1 MLWTFLIVFSCTR
14 PSETTPQEALASAS
28 EDVIFASVEKLGAHS
43 YEAILERIEREGER
57 ELSFSEEILWVAWQD
72 WDNFHFR
79 RQVDQ
84 KIVQDIAVVDHRAWK
99 YKNGSWT
106 EREDAEPYRVELRGS
121 WNAWEQMLSPF
132 EPYLIF
138 ESKGLEAQ
146 DNRKAE
152 HYELGMTEP
161 PASAYKLVPKELKG
175 DVWVDES
182 TAVRLLA
189 NVSGTLERA
198 AYSKEFTLKI
208 LREINPEI
216 DLQFPKEIVAK

>member
-1 MLWTFLIVFSCTR
+1 MHWTFLTAFSCTR
-14 PSETTPQEALASAS
+14 PPETTPQEALASAS
-28 EDVIFASVEKLGAHS
+28 EDVIFASVEKLGPHS
-43 YEAILERIEREGER
+43 YEAILERVEREEDS

-84 KIVQDIAVVDHRAWK
+84 KTVQDIAVVDRRAWK

-138 ESKGLEAQ
+138 ESKGLESQ
-146 DNRKAE
+146 DGRKAE
-152 HYELGMTEP
+152 HYELAMKDP
-161 PASAYKLVPKELKG
+161 PKSAYKLVPKTLKG
-175 DVWVDES
+175 DVWVDEF

-189 NVSGTLERA
+189 NVAGKLERGS
-198 AYSKEFTLKI
+198 YSKEFSLKI